1 MKNINCIKEA
11 NLCISCGVCAA
22 NCPKNCISYKLNNR
36 MYLPEINGDCIM
48 CGKCTKVC
56 PSVDMKYDVNNNEI
70 ESYVLG
76 DYKSIFCAKS
86 RNLNL
91 RKNSTS
97 GGVVTQLV
105 KNLLESEAYESAF
118 LVDGYDYHQ
127 QIFTKRYKSG
137 DDLTESA
144 GSRYL
149 TVSHTEAVR
158 YIIEHPDEKVI
169 IVATGCAVDAI
180 LKTINVN
187 KLKRDNYLI
196 IGLFCDKTMHYGV
209 VEYFDNHKD
218 NNGKT
223 VNNLY
228 FRTKKDGKWPGKVR
242 ITYTDGSEITLPSSA
257 RKNLKEY
264 FVPER
269 CLYCLDKLN
278 KAGDISVGDN
288 YIKKNADEFGVS
300 SVIIRTSIGESAWN
314 LCADKFDYHDDDLNE
329 FLKSQHVTVRSMNID
344 FGKIKGLYQC
354 KETALKQNIKAYNE
368 IKRKMKIGSTS
379 DNLYCAVSND
389 INRINRI
396 NKIKRLFLKVFS
408 KY

>member
-22 NCPKNCISYKLNNR
+22 NCPKNCISYKLNNG
-36 MYLPEINGDCIM
+36 MYLPEISNECIM
-48 CGKCTKVC
+48 CGKCAKVC
-56 PSVDMKYDVNNNEI
+56 PSINMEYEADNNEI
-70 ESYVLG
+70 ENYVLG
-76 DYKSIFCAKS
+76 DYKSIICAKS
-86 RNLNL
+86 RDLDL

-97 GGVVTQLV
+97 GGVVTQIV
-105 KNLLESEAYESAF
+105 TELLKSGMYESAF
-118 LVDGYDYHQ
+118 LVDGYDYHKQ
-127 QIFTKRYKSG
+127 VFTKRFAHG
-137 DDLTESA
+137 DDLTQSA

-158 YIIEHPDEKVI
+158 YMLEHPDEKAI

-180 LKTINVN
+180 LKTVNVN
-187 KLKRDNYLI
+187 KLNRDNYLI

-209 VEYFDNHKD
+209 IEYFDKHKD

-228 FRTKKDGKWPGKVR
+228 FRTKKDGKWPGNVR
-242 ITYTDGSEITLPSSA
+242 ITYTDGSETALPSSA

-278 KAGDISVGDN
+278 KMADISVGDN

-300 SVIIRTSIGESAWN
+300 SVIIRTNIGETAWN
-314 LCADKFDYHDDDLNE
+314 LCADKFDYHDDNLDE
-329 FLKSQHVTVRSMNID
+329 FLKSQLVTARSMNIY
-344 FGKIKGLYQC
+344 FGKLKGIYQVH
-354 KETALKQNIKAYNE
+354 EPASKQNVKAFNE
-368 IKRKMKIGSTS
+368 IKRKMKIGTLSN
-379 DNLYCAVSND
+379 NLYVAVTKD
-389 INRINRI
+389 INRI
-396 NKIKRLFLKVFS
+396 NKINKAKRLFS
-408 KY
+408 KIFK